1 MENMED
7 TEVTWNVLLLDNKEK
22 DEYTADILSTES
34 LNNVLRVL

>member
-1 MENMED
+1 MENEENE
-7 TEVTWNVLLLDNKEK
+7 TEREVDERGEEEE